1 MHKTLLFWSLST
13 KKKLVGKTFE
23 KIEAVFASI
32 QQQQAS
38 KQKVVQKKTNWEI
51 RTSVD
56 DLLSNLQFF
65 AQKIAIYIIL
75 RAKRARACISGE
87 KISKSVL
94 DTIFWIF
101 PPFFS
106 TVRPAILPAGPQ
118 LLDCQYWK
126 KCGKIQ
132 NVASSSDFDIFFPE
146 IHPLGLL

>member
-87 KISKSVL
+87 KISKSEL
-94 DTIFWIF
+94 DTIF
-101 PPFFS
+101 
-106 TVRPAILPAGPQ
+106 
-118 LLDCQYWK
+118 
-126 KCGKIQ
+126 
-132 NVASSSDFDIFFPE
+132 
-146 IHPLGLL
+146 

>member
-75 RAKRARACISGE
+75 RAKRE
-87 KISKSVL
+87 
-94 DTIFWIF
+94 
-101 PPFFS
+101 
-106 TVRPAILPAGPQ
+106 
-118 LLDCQYWK
+118 
-126 KCGKIQ
+126 
-132 NVASSSDFDIFFPE
+132 
-146 IHPLGLL
+146 

>member
-23 KIEAVFASI
+23 KKKIEAVFASI

-75 RAKRARACISGE
+75 RAKRARACISEE
-87 KISKSVL
+87 KISKSEL
-94 DTIFWIF
+94 DTIF
-101 PPFFS
+101 
-106 TVRPAILPAGPQ
+106 
-118 LLDCQYWK
+118 
-126 KCGKIQ
+126 
-132 NVASSSDFDIFFPE
+132 
-146 IHPLGLL
+146 

>member
-1 MHKTLLFWSLST
+1 MHKTLLLWSLST

-87 KISKSVL
+87 KISKSEL
-94 DTIFWIF
+94 DTIF
-101 PPFFS
+101 
-106 TVRPAILPAGPQ
+106 
-118 LLDCQYWK
+118 
-126 KCGKIQ
+126 
-132 NVASSSDFDIFFPE
+132 
-146 IHPLGLL
+146 